1 MKVHEYQAKA
11 LMSRYGVP
19 IPRGQI
25 ASTPSDARRITE
37 ELGGRSVVKAQVH
50 AGARGKAGGIVL
62 ANSPQEAADAAA
74 SLLGKRLVTAQTG
87 PEGAPVNR
95 LLVEQTVDVAK
106 ELYLALA
113 IDRTYRGA
121 VVIGCEAGGMDIEEV
136 ANTSPERI
144 LRQGVDPLIG
154 FQGFQGRRLAE
165 GMGLDR
171 AQGRQAS
178 DIMSGLTR
186 LFDDLDCSLVEIN
199 PLVVTADGNL
209 LALDGK
215 VSLDDDAVFR
225 HPEAQELRDSEQED
239 PLESQAIDA
248 GIAYVKLDGDV
259 GCLVNGAGLA
269 MATMDVIKGAG
280 MSPANFLDVGGGA
293 SVEKVAKA
301 CRLMLSDPSV
311 TRVLVNVFGGIL
323 RCDIAAAGVVQ
334 AFRETNSQLP
344 IFVRMLGT
352 NVEEGAATLRDSGL
366 DVTFSQ
372 SLSEVA
378 VALTASR

>member
-19 IPRGQI
+19 IPQAQI
-25 ASTPSDARRITE
+25 ASTPSEARRITE
-37 ELGGRSVVKAQVH
+37 ELGGRSVIKAQVH
-50 AGARGKAGGIVL
+50 AGARGKAGGIIF
-62 ANSPQEAADAAA
+62 ASSPQEAEAAA
-74 SLLGKRLVTAQTG
+74 FSLLGKQLVTAQTG

-95 LLVEQTVDVAK
+95 VLVEQTVDVAK
-106 ELYLALA
+106 ELYLAIT
-113 IDRTYRGA
+113 IDRTYRGP
-121 VVIGCEAGGMDIEEV
+121 VVIACEAGGMDIEEV

-199 PLVVTADGNL
+199 PLVVTADGSL

-225 HPEAQELRDSEQED
+225 HPEAQELRDPEQED

-248 GIAYVKLDGDV
+248 GIAYVKLDGNV

-293 SVEKVAKA
+293 SVEKVAQA

-344 IFVRMLGT
+344 LFVRMLGT
-352 NVEEGAATLRDSGL
+352 NVEEGSATLRDSGL
-366 DVTFSQ
+366 NVSFSQ

-378 VALTASR
+378 AALTASR

>member
-19 IPRGQI
+19 IPQGQV

-37 ELGGRSVVKAQVH
+37 ELGGQSVVKAQVH
-50 AGARGKAGGIVL
+50 AGARGKAGGIIL
-62 ANSPQEAADAAA
+62 ANSPQEAEAAA
-74 SLLGKRLVTAQTG
+74 LSLLGKQLVTTQTG
-87 PEGAPVNR
+87 PQGAPVNSV
-95 LLVEQTVDVAK
+95 LVEQTVDVAK
-106 ELYLALA
+106 ELYLAIT
-113 IDRTYRGA
+113 IDRTYRGP
-121 VVIGCEAGGMDIEEV
+121 VVIACEAGGMDIEEV

-165 GMGLDR
+165 GVGLDR
-171 AQGRQAS
+171 AQTRQAS

-199 PLVVTADGNL
+199 PLVVTADGSL

-215 VSLDDDAVFR
+215 VSLDDDAGFR
-225 HPEAQELRDSEQED
+225 HPEAQELRDPEQED

-293 SVEKVAKA
+293 SVEKVAQA

-334 AFRETNSQLP
+334 AFQETNSQLP

-352 NVEEGAATLRDSGL
+352 NVDEGAATLRDSGL

-378 VALTASR
+378 AALTASR

>member
-1 MKVHEYQAKA
+1 MRE
-11 LMSRYGVP
+11 R
-19 IPRGQI
+19 
-25 ASTPSDARRITE
+25 
-37 ELGGRSVVKAQVH
+37 
-50 AGARGKAGGIVL
+50 GARPGASFLPVL
-62 ANSPQEAADAAA
+62 LKKLRDAAA
-74 SLLGKRLVTAQTG
+74 SLLGKQLVTAQTG

-95 LLVEQTVDVAK
+95 VLVEQTVDVAK
-106 ELYLALA
+106 ELYLAIT
-113 IDRTYRGA
+113 IDRTYRGP
-121 VVIGCEAGGMDIEEV
+121 VVIACEAGGMDIEEV

-199 PLVVTADGNL
+199 PLVVTADGSL

-215 VSLDDDAVFR
+215 ISLDDDAVFR
-225 HPEAQELRDSEQED
+225 HPEAQELRDPEQED

-248 GIAYVKLDGDV
+248 GISYVKLDGDV

-269 MATMDVIKGAG
+269 MATMDVIKDAG

-293 SVEKVAKA
+293 SVEKVAQA

-344 IFVRMLGT
+344 LFVRMLGT
-352 NVEEGAATLRDSGL
+352 NVEEGSATLRDSGL

-378 VALTASR
+378 AALTASR